1 MRKTSF
7 LLTMMLLAF
16 LLPKANA
23 QTVANYTCDFSGLV
37 TTEHDFAPKFWGHI
51 VDSYIDYEY
60 GDESY
65 VEYSAVKTGG
75 VDNSEYLKIGSQT
88 IGGWAGVT
96 VKDML
101 VTPAVTGD
109 VTLQVKK
116 TGSNGTVKFYTCIK
130 QEDGSFKAGSEYEI
144 VLPELSDSEWTLV
157 SLPAVP
163 AGTYLGICGDQVG
176 IDNFTAASA
185 ELMLRK
191 ELTIESVALT
201 SNRNYLD
208 ANEQGKATISYD
220 VVVKN
225 SGDAELN
232 PGDDNYSIS
241 VINYSNNNEV
251 LGTVNIDQPLASGAT
266 SAVIPVVVEFA
277 VTENSRCRYD
287 IKENISGSSKFG
299 DWLEAFPYSPNFVV
313 FLSGRS
319 DKFSAGSTIDFGM
332 RNAPFTVS
340 LDVANQGA
348 APSEITAIELPEGFS
363 CKIVD
368 NDASKTY
375 SLPCKIP
382 AHAKY
387 QLDITMDAA
396 TAGDKSGKMAISV
409 DGNIVEYKLSGN
421 VLDSSK
427 WYVNFEDQKYPDG
440 SYLESTSWNIETYG
454 VGGNNYQ
461 AENSIASEM
470 TKFIS
475 PKLTVEAGEVL
486 TFRANRRSSSAYAS
500 YKLNVYYSTDRKT
513 WNLVKTISEDSEE
526 NIPNEKE
533 SEYPNPMKLKTFTV
547 YGIPAGEC
555 YIAFEAGYVGIDDI
569 YGFKVAPAA
578 DYDFVSEKLEL
589 ANTATVNYEYIASLK
604 FGNAG
609 TKNIAENTFTANF
622 IVNGSV
628 VDSKSVPAL
637 ERDSQNRNTSSSV
650 SFSWTPRESGSIPV
664 AIEITDGTYT
674 YKEEQIVEV
683 GGEQTLG
690 YVAVGNPAG
699 TDSSAPITPN
709 YKMSDTEAVYTA
721 DLINLP
727 AGTEIY
733 KIMYRGYKTSEDKNL
748 TLQVWVEN
756 TSDATPAS
764 VDANMVSTANM
775 TKVYDGAYTLKNV
788 GGSSADLKEMMVID
802 LSDNPFVYTGEN
814 IRIVV
819 SARSDVYKSNY
830 FEATDV
836 AGMCVKRSAD
846 SGDLS
851 AKSFSTAK
859 LPLVNF
865 FVEQPLYHIA
875 GSVTNK
881 TNSATVEGALVK
893 LTSGN
898 VEYSATTSATGEY
911 SIDVY
916 QNTKDYVLTVD
927 KEGFF
932 PYKEEKTVNVS
943 TGSVDNHNIVIAEA
957 VGFMITESHLPI
969 SGSVNS
975 TYTATVK
982 VLNGNKNIHG
992 GYEASLYVNDEKVA
1006 EAESVN
1012 VEANASAD
1020 FTFAYTPHEAGTVKA
1035 YVKFVAAGITTTTEA
1050 VDVVIAEEEAAGDVT
1065 VGNFAN
1071 TFGYAP
1077 VNAFFNYSDAE
1088 IVYPASMIGLTAGSQ
1103 IKSIAFK
1110 GYNEKG
1116 DRTVKVEAWIENTE
1130 DTEIVA
1136 SLADLSS
1143 TANMTQIYNGEWTL
1157 KKSGSATE
1165 QFDLLKFDLSDA
1177 PFVYAG
1183 KNVRIIVRMSEIA
1196 DSYKRVYFQE
1206 DVNHKCA
1213 MRNSDS
1219 GPLEGEL
1226 SLSNMPV
1233 VHFGIDAYKTVSGK
1247 VTLAD
1252 TQAPV
1257 VGEKVT
1263 VKSGDIEY
1271 YGTTDETGTY
1281 SVNVIKHS
1289 LDYVASVSCAD
1300 YLPGSVNVS
1309 FASGN
1314 VSNADIVLEKGFVK
1328 GQVLDAD
1335 TNEPIA
1341 GAYVELTNANLE
1353 VVGSATTADG
1363 SFEFPVGA
1371 GVYDLWGSMD
1381 GYQFAF
1387 ADAAEVTTAGVV
1399 ANVYLRARSF
1409 AVAGVIN
1416 DEKGNVL
1423 TDVTVTLKKDGTTVS
1438 EITNGSEA
1446 GDYYFENITHVN
1458 THVYTVE
1465 AKKSGYLVES
1475 ITLDFSSVGQ
1485 WDYLLMD
1492 QNITLKVDQ
1501 QGGVDSVSAE
1511 GFKAFGGNN
1520 LITVVSPRGVVNV
1533 YNEAGALVRS
1543 VSVEEGKTAIYGF
1556 NAGVYIVNGIKV
1568 VVR

>member
-1 MRKTSF
+1 
-7 LLTMMLLAF
+7 MMLLAF
-16 LLPKANA
+16 LVPKANA
-23 QTVANYTCDFSGLV
+23 QATANYVCDFSGLV
-37 TTEHDFAPKFWGHI
+37 TTEHDFAPQYWGHI

-60 GDESY
+60 GDEFY

-75 VDNSEYLKIGSQT
+75 VDNGEYLKIGSQT
-88 IGGWAGVT
+88 LGGWAGVT

-101 VTPAVTGD
+101 VTPAVSGD

-116 TGSNGTVKFYTCIK
+116 TGSNGTVKFYTCTK
-130 QEDGSFKAGSEYEI
+130 QGDGSFKAGSEYEA
-144 VLPELSDSEWTLV
+144 VLPELSESEWTLV
-157 SLPAVP
+157 TLPAVP

-191 ELTIESVALT
+191 ELTIVSATLT
-201 SNRNYLD
+201 SDSNNLD

-225 SGDAELN
+225 SGDAELK
-232 PGDDNYSIS
+232 PGDENYSLS
-241 VINYSNNNEV
+241 VINYSKKNEV
-251 LGTVNIDQPLASGAT
+251 LGTVNIDQTLAAGAT
-266 SAVIPVVVEFA
+266 SSVIPVVIEFA
-277 VTENSRCRYD
+277 VSENSRCRYD
-287 IKENISGSSKFG
+287 VKENISGTSKFG
-299 DWLEAFPYSPNFVV
+299 AWLEAYPYAPDFVV
-313 FLSGRS
+313 FLAGKG
-319 DKFSAGSTIDFGM
+319 DKFAAGSTIDFGM

-340 LDVANQGA
+340 LDIANQGA
-348 APSEITAIELPEGFS
+348 APSEVTAIDLPEGFT

-368 NDASKTY
+368 KSDASKTY
-375 SLPCKIP
+375 NLPCRIP

-387 QLDITMDAA
+387 QLDIIMDVV
-396 TAGDKSGKMAISV
+396 TTGSKSGKMTINV
-409 DGNIVEYKLSGN
+409 DGNSVEYQLVGS
-421 VLDSSK
+421 VLDISK
-427 WYVNFEDQKYPDG
+427 WYVDFENQKYPDG
-440 SYLESTSWNIETYG
+440 SYVESTSWGIETYG
-454 VGGNNYQ
+454 VNGNNYQ
-461 AENSIASEM
+461 AENSTASEM
-470 TKFIS
+470 SKFIS
-475 PKLTVEAGEVL
+475 PKLTVAEGEVL

-526 NIPNEKE
+526 NIPNDKE

-547 YGIPAGEC
+547 SGIPAGEC

-589 ANTATVNYEYIASLK
+589 ANKATVNYEYAASLK

-609 TKNIAENTFTANF
+609 VKNIAADAFTAKF
-622 IVNGSV
+622 VVNGEV
-628 VDSKSVPAL
+628 VATKPVPAL
-637 ERDSQNRNTSSSV
+637 ERDSQNRNTSASV
-650 SFSWTPRESGSIPV
+650 SFSWTPREAGSIPV

-699 TDSSAPITPN
+699 TDSNAPITPN

-727 AGTEIY
+727 AGTEIH
-733 KIMYRGYKTSEDKNL
+733 KIMYRGYKTSDEKDL
-748 TLQVWVEN
+748 TLQVWIEN
-756 TSDATPAS
+756 TSDAAPAS
-764 VDANMVSTANM
+764 ANANMVSTANM
-775 TKVYDGAYTLKNV
+775 TKVYDGAYTLKKV
-788 GGSSADLKEMMVID
+788 GGSSVDLKEMMVID
-802 LSDNPFVYTGEN
+802 MSENPFVYTGEN

-846 SGDLS
+846 SGDLA
-851 AKSFSTAK
+851 AKSFSTTK

-881 TNSATVEGALVK
+881 TNSAAVEGALVK

-916 QNTKDYVLTVD
+916 QKTKDYVLTVD

-932 PYKEEKTVNVS
+932 PYIEEKTVNVS
-943 TGSVDNHNIVIAEA
+943 TGSIENHNIVIAEA
-957 VGFMITESHLPI
+957 VGFMVTEASIPAT
-969 SGSVNS
+969 GNVNS
-975 TYTATVK
+975 TYSATVK
-982 VLNGNKNIHG
+982 ILNGNKKVFG

-1006 EAESVN
+1006 DAETN
-1012 VEANASAD
+1012 AVEANATAE
-1020 FTFAYTPHEAGTVKA
+1020 FTFAYTPHVAGTVKA
-1035 YVKFVAAGITTTTEA
+1035 YVKFVAAGITTTTET

-1077 VNAFFNYSDAE
+1077 VNAFFNYSDTE
-1088 IVYPASMIGLTAGSQ
+1088 IVYPASMIDLSAGAQ
-1103 IKSIAFK
+1103 IKSIVFK

-1130 DTEIVA
+1130 DAEITA
-1136 SLADLSS
+1136 ALSDLSS

-1157 KKSGSATE
+1157 KMNGSATE

-1226 SLSNMPV
+1226 SLNNMPV
-1233 VHFGIDAYKTVSGK
+1233 VHFGVDAYKTVSGK

-1263 VKSGDIEY
+1263 VKSGDVEY
-1271 YGTTDETGTY
+1271 YGMTDEAGVY

-1309 FASGN
+1309 FANGN
-1314 VSNADIVLEKGFVK
+1314 VTNADIALQKGFVK

-1335 TNEPIA
+1335 TNEPIP
-1341 GAYVELTNANLE
+1341 GAYVELTNANWE
-1353 VVGSATTADG
+1353 VVGSVTTADG

-1371 GVYDLWGSMD
+1371 GVYDLWGSMN

-1409 AVAGVIN
+1409 AVAGVIT
-1416 DEKGNVL
+1416 DEKGDVL
-1423 TDVTVTLKKDGTTVS
+1423 TNVTVTLKKDDTVVE
-1438 EITNGSEA
+1438 EISNGSEA

-1458 THVYTVE
+1458 SHVYTVE
-1465 AKKSGYLVES
+1465 AKKAGYLVES

-1492 QNITLKVDQ
+1492 QNITLKVDPQ
-1501 QGGVDSVSAE
+1501 AGVGGVSVE

-1556 NAGVYIVNGIKV
+1556 NAGVYIVNGVKV

>member
-1 MRKTSF
+1 
-7 LLTMMLLAF
+7 MLFAF
-16 LLPKANA
+16 LVPKVSA
-23 QTVANYTCDFSGLV
+23 QSAGYTCDFSGLV
-37 TTEHDFAPKFWGHI
+37 TTAHDFAPAFWSHI

-60 GDESY
+60 GDEFY
-65 VEYSAVKTGG
+65 VEYTAVKTGG
-75 VDNSEYLKIGSQT
+75 VNDGEYLKIGTQT
-88 IGGWAGVT
+88 LGGWAGVT

-101 VTPAVTGD
+101 VTPAVSGD

-116 TGSNGTVKFYTCIK
+116 VSSGGTIKFYTCTK
-130 QEDGSFKAGSEYEI
+130 QTNGSFKVGAEYK
-144 VLPELSDSEWTLV
+144 VTMPELSETEWTVV

-163 AGTYLGICGDQVG
+163 AGTYIGICGDNVG
-176 IDNFTAASA
+176 IDEFSATFA
-185 ELMLRK
+185 ELEVKK
-191 ELTIESVALT
+191 ELTIVSVNLT
-201 SNRNYLD
+201 SGSTVD
-208 ANEQGKATISYD
+208 ANAQGKATISYD

-225 SGDAELN
+225 SGDAALK
-232 PGDDNYSIS
+232 PGDKDYSLS
-241 VINYSNNNEV
+241 VVNYSNKNEV
-251 LGTVNIDQPLASGAT
+251 VGTVAIGQELAVGAT
-266 SAVIPVVVEFA
+266 SAVIPVSVEMTVSEA
-277 VTENSRCRYD
+277 SRCRYD

-299 DWLEAFPYSPNFVV
+299 DWLEVYPYAPDFVV
-313 FLSGRS
+313 TLSGKS
-319 DKFSAGSTIDFGM
+319 DKLTAGSMLDFGM
-332 RNAPFTVS
+332 RNASFTIS
-340 LDVANQGA
+340 LDIANQGA
-348 APSEITAIELPEGFS
+348 APSEIAAITLPEGFS
-363 CKIVD
+363 YKIVD
-368 NDASKTY
+368 NSDNSKTY
-375 SLPCKIP
+375 TVPCSIP

-387 QLDITMDAA
+387 RLDVTMDAA
-396 TAGDKSGKMAISV
+396 VAGAKSGKMVIGV
-409 DGNIVEYKLSGN
+409 DGKSLEYLLVGN
-421 VLDSSK
+421 VLDKSK
-427 WYVNFEDQKYPDG
+427 WYVDFEDQKYPNG

-461 AENSIASEM
+461 AENSTASEM

-475 PKLTVEAGEVL
+475 PKLTVSEGEVL
-486 TFRANRRSSSAYAS
+486 TFKANRRSNSEYAT

-513 WNLVKTISEDSEE
+513 WNLIKTISEDSEDK
-526 NIPNEKE
+526 IPNEKE
-533 SEYPNPMKLKTFTV
+533 AEYPNPMKFKTFTV
-547 YGIPAGEC
+547 AGIPAGDC
-555 YIAFEAGYVGIDDI
+555 YVAFEAGYVGLDDI
-569 YGFKVAPAA
+569 YGFSVAPAS
-578 DYDFVSEKLEL
+578 DFDFVSEKVEL
-589 ANTATVNYEYIASLK
+589 ANKATVNYEYAASLK

-609 TKNIAENTFTANF
+609 MKNIAADAFTAKF
-622 IVNGSV
+622 IVNNEV
-628 VDSKSVPAL
+628 IETKSVPAL
-637 ERDSQNRNTSSSV
+637 ERDAQNRNSSASV
-650 SFSWTPRESGSIPV
+650 SFAWTPRVAGSATV
-664 AIEITDGTYT
+664 AIEITNGTYT

-690 YVAVGNPAG
+690 YVAVGNSAG
-699 TDSSAPITPN
+699 TDSSAPVTPN
-709 YKMSDTEAVYTA
+709 YKMSDTESVYTA
-721 DLINLP
+721 DLIGLP
-727 AGTEIY
+727 AGTAIH

-748 TLQVWVEN
+748 TLQVWIEN
-756 TSDATPAS
+756 TEDVAPAS
-764 VDANMVSTANM
+764 ANANMVSIANM
-775 TKVYDGAYTLKNV
+775 TKIYDGAFTLKKV
-788 GGSSADLKEMMVID
+788 GGSSLDLKEMMVID
-802 LSDNPFVYTGEN
+802 LSDKPFIYTGKN
-814 IRIVV
+814 LRIVV

-830 FEATDV
+830 FESTDV
-836 AGMCVKRSAD
+836 EGMCVKRSAD
-846 SGDLS
+846 SGDLAS
-851 AKSFSTAK
+851 KSFSVAK
-859 LPLVNF
+859 LPLVNL
-865 FVEQPLYHIA
+865 FVEQPLYHVA
-875 GSVTNK
+875 GIVTNK
-881 TNSATVEGALVK
+881 ANSSAVEGALVK
-893 LTSGN
+893 LTSEN
-898 VEYSATTSATGEY
+898 VEYSAKTSATGAY

-916 QNTKDYVLTVD
+916 QKDKDYVLTVD

-932 PYKEEKTVNVS
+932 NYKEEKAINVS
-943 TGSVDNHNIVIAEA
+943 AGSVDNHNVVIAEA
-957 VGFMITESHLPI
+957 VGFMVTEVNFPATSN
-969 SGSVNS
+969 VNS
-975 TYTATVK
+975 AYTATVK
-982 VLNGNKNIHG
+982 VLNGNKKVLG

-1006 EAESVN
+1006 DAEAVA
-1012 VEANASAD
+1012 VEANANAE
-1020 FTFAYTPHEAGTVKA
+1020 FTFAYTPHVAGAAKA
-1035 YVKFVAAGITTTTEA
+1035 YVKFVAGGVTTVTET
-1050 VDVVIAEEEAAGDVT
+1050 VDVVISDEAAAGEVV
-1065 VGNFAN
+1065 VGSFAGS
-1071 TFGYAP
+1071 FGYSP

-1088 IVYPASMIGLTAGSQ
+1088 VVYPASMIGLSAGSQ
-1103 IKSIAFK
+1103 IKSVAFK

-1116 DRTVKVEAWIENTE
+1116 DRTVKIEAWIENTE
-1130 DTEIVA
+1130 DAEISA
-1136 SLADLSS
+1136 ELADLSS

-1157 KKSGSATE
+1157 KKQGSNSE
-1165 QFDLLKFDLSDA
+1165 CFDLLKFDLTDK

-1183 KNVRIIVRMSEIA
+1183 KNIRVIVRMSEIA

-1206 DVNHKCA
+1206 DTNHKGA

-1219 GPLEGEL
+1219 GPLAGEL
-1226 SLSNMPV
+1226 SLTNMPV
-1233 VHFGIDAYKTVSGK
+1233 VHFGVDAYKTVSGK
-1247 VTLAD
+1247 VTIAES
-1252 TQAPV
+1252 QAPV

-1289 LDYVASVSCAD
+1289 LDYVASVSYAG

-1423 TDVTVTLKKDGTTVS
+1423 TDVTVTLKKDGTPVS

-1501 QGGVDSVSAE
+1501 QGGVNSVSAE

>member
-1 MRKTSF
+1 
-7 LLTMMLLAF
+7 MMLLAF
-16 LLPKANA
+16 LVPKANA
-23 QTVANYTCDFSGLV
+23 QATANYVCDFSGLV
-37 TTEHDFAPKFWGHI
+37 TTEHDFAPQYWGHI

-60 GDESY
+60 GDEFY

-75 VDNSEYLKIGSQT
+75 VDNGEYLKIGSQT
-88 IGGWAGVT
+88 LGGWAGVT

-101 VTPAVTGD
+101 VTPAVSGD

-116 TGSNGTVKFYTCIK
+116 TGSNGTVKFYTCTK
-130 QEDGSFKAGSEYEI
+130 QGDGSFKAGSEYEA
-144 VLPELSDSEWTLV
+144 VLPELSESEWTLV
-157 SLPAVP
+157 TLPAVP

-191 ELTIESVALT
+191 ELTIVSATLT
-201 SNRNYLD
+201 SDSNNLD

-225 SGDAELN
+225 SGDAELK
-232 PGDDNYSIS
+232 PGDENYSLS
-241 VINYSNNNEV
+241 VINYSKKNEV
-251 LGTVNIDQPLASGAT
+251 LGTVNIDQTLAAGAT
-266 SAVIPVVVEFA
+266 SSVIPVVIEFA
-277 VTENSRCRYD
+277 VSENSRCRYD
-287 IKENISGSSKFG
+287 VKENISGTSKFG
-299 DWLEAFPYSPNFVV
+299 AWLEAYPYAPDFVV
-313 FLSGRS
+313 FLAGKG
-319 DKFSAGSTIDFGM
+319 DKFAAGSTIDFGM

-340 LDVANQGA
+340 LDIANQGA
-348 APSEITAIELPEGFS
+348 APSEVTAIDLPEGFT

-368 NDASKTY
+368 KSDASKTY
-375 SLPCKIP
+375 NLPCRIP

-387 QLDITMDAA
+387 QLDIIMDVV
-396 TAGDKSGKMAISV
+396 TTGSKSGKMTINV
-409 DGNIVEYKLSGN
+409 DGNSVEYQLVGS

-427 WYVNFEDQKYPDG
+427 WYVDFENQKYPDG
-440 SYLESTSWNIETYG
+440 SYVESTSWGIETYG
-454 VGGNNYQ
+454 VNGNNYQ
-461 AENSIASEM
+461 AENSTASEM
-470 TKFIS
+470 SKFIS
-475 PKLTVEAGEVL
+475 PKLTVAEGEVL

-526 NIPNEKE
+526 NIPNDKE

-547 YGIPAGEC
+547 SGIPAGEC

-589 ANTATVNYEYIASLK
+589 ANKATVNYEYAASLK

-609 TKNIAENTFTANF
+609 VKNIAADAFTAKF
-622 IVNGSV
+622 VVNGEV
-628 VDSKSVPAL
+628 VATKPVPAL
-637 ERDSQNRNTSSSV
+637 ERDSQNRNTSASV
-650 SFSWTPRESGSIPV
+650 SFSWTPREAGSIPV

-699 TDSSAPITPN
+699 TDSNAPITPN

-727 AGTEIY
+727 AGTEIH
-733 KIMYRGYKTSEDKNL
+733 KIMYRGYKTSDEKDL
-748 TLQVWVEN
+748 TLQVWIEN
-756 TSDATPAS
+756 TSDAAPAS
-764 VDANMVSTANM
+764 ANANMVSTANM
-775 TKVYDGAYTLKNV
+775 TKVYDGAYTLKKV
-788 GGSSADLKEMMVID
+788 GGSSVDLKEMMVID
-802 LSDNPFVYTGEN
+802 MSENPFVYTGEN

-846 SGDLS
+846 SGDLA
-851 AKSFSTAK
+851 AKSFSTTK

-881 TNSATVEGALVK
+881 TNSAAVEGALVK

-916 QNTKDYVLTVD
+916 QKTKDYVLTVD

-932 PYKEEKTVNVS
+932 PYIEEKTVNVS
-943 TGSVDNHNIVIAEA
+943 TGSIENHNIVIAEA
-957 VGFMITESHLPI
+957 VGFMVTEASIPAT
-969 SGSVNS
+969 GNVNS
-975 TYTATVK
+975 TYSATVK
-982 VLNGNKNIHG
+982 ILNGNKKVFG

-1006 EAESVN
+1006 DAETN
-1012 VEANASAD
+1012 AVEANATAE
-1020 FTFAYTPHEAGTVKA
+1020 FTFAYTPHVAGTVKA
-1035 YVKFVAAGITTTTEA
+1035 YVKFVAAGITTTTET

-1077 VNAFFNYSDAE
+1077 VNAFFNYSDTE
-1088 IVYPASMIGLTAGSQ
+1088 IVYPASMIDLSAGAQ
-1103 IKSIAFK
+1103 IKSIVFK

-1130 DTEIVA
+1130 DAEITA
-1136 SLADLSS
+1136 ALSDLSS

-1157 KKSGSATE
+1157 KMNGSATE

-1226 SLSNMPV
+1226 SLNNMPV
-1233 VHFGIDAYKTVSGK
+1233 VHFGVDAYKTVSGK

-1263 VKSGDIEY
+1263 VKSGDVEY
-1271 YGTTDETGTY
+1271 YGMTDEAGVY

-1309 FASGN
+1309 FANGN
-1314 VSNADIVLEKGFVK
+1314 VTNADIALQKGFVK

-1335 TNEPIA
+1335 TNEPIP
-1341 GAYVELTNANLE
+1341 GAYVELTNANWE
-1353 VVGSATTADG
+1353 VVGSVTTADG

-1371 GVYDLWGSMD
+1371 GVYDLWGSMN

-1409 AVAGVIN
+1409 AVAGVIT
-1416 DEKGNVL
+1416 DEKGDVL
-1423 TDVTVTLKKDGTTVS
+1423 TNVTVTLKKDDTVVE
-1438 EITNGSEA
+1438 EISNGSEA

-1458 THVYTVE
+1458 SHVYTVE
-1465 AKKSGYLVES
+1465 AKKAGYLVES

-1492 QNITLKVDQ
+1492 QNITLKVDPQ
-1501 QGGVDSVSAE
+1501 AGVGGVSVE

-1556 NAGVYIVNGIKV
+1556 NAGVYIVNGVKV